1 MLNYYHDEPAARA
14 EAMAIADDLGISR
27 SLIIRL
33 LKIFDPS
40 QVIEELTALQRE
52 MNNEYC

>member
-1 MLNYYHDEPAARA
+1 MLNNYHNEPAVRA
-14 EAMAIADDLGISR
+14 EVMAIADDLGISR

-33 LKIFDPS
+33 LKVFDPS
-40 QVIEELTALQRE
+40 QVIEELTVLQME